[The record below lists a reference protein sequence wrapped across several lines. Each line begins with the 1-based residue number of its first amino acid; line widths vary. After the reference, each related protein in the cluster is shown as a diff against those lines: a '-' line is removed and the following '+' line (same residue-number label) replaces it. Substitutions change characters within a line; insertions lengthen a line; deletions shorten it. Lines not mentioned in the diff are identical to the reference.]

1 MHSGQLHEPTF
12 SPYDTNRSTQIR
24 LSAGIHYHS
33 PWWPDYRELN
43 DYYGR
48 LSFVMSKGI
57 QKNDILVLE
66 PNSTL
71 WSYYVHAG
79 SSPKLMEIGTNF
91 QAFVTTLE
99 KNQVEYDLGSEN
111 IIKDLGKVE
120 NGRFIVGNAP
130 TRLSFCL
137 P

>member
-1 MHSGQLHEPTF
+1 MNQHLAHMTLTGARK
-12 SPYDTNRSTQIR
+12 YDYPPVFT
-24 LSAGIHYHS
+24 YHS